1 MNKDYGI
8 EYNSGFP
15 NPFSGFIEFCGIGRK
30 NRFVF
35 LEKMLNGITKTIYV
49 DGAGI
54 SKRKNLIND
63 IYAISELSDG
73 TMCYFCM
80 NPLRIIIEDD
90 KHCDEIFLPE
100 REIKYYP
107 ISINTFDKQIILTL
121 YPARMIVL
129 SKSDYKMKW
138 DLDLTVIKM
147 KYPLYVEPYSENTF
161 LITDSKNNMIHIIDT
176 DLNIIWEY
184 GKRDEHGIGEGLL
197 FAPQRATSMQDEK
210 ILVSLRRGHC
220 VLVINKEKH
229 VEKIWGTPFSIG
241 GNGSSL
247 WLPQALYIENELFV
261 VMCEG
266 AHISILKL
274 NKRTEKWESFYSCSP
289 INKSYLC
296 QPRSCDYSFDYN
308 MLLISDT
315 EHDRIVGYDL
325 DGIQKL
331 LIDDTIIPNLNSP
344 RCCIFHKSNLFIT
357 SSRMRSIY
365 YTSISG
371 KLFDY
376 YIFDKSV
383 ASGQWLQSIEYLNDK
398 LLVAF
403 EKEVIL
409 LDWKTKQLIWSS
421 SECNLLLDDVHYAQY
436 VDEDCYLISDNGNNR
451 LIFINKEEL
460 HYINE
465 VKSDGEII
473 KLSSPRFAKIMDD
486 NLYIVN
492 TQTIQTQ
499 ILVCDPDTLNLTA
512 VFGGIKGLGDNR
524 YSMPR
529 WICKGPNRTVFISDT
544 GNHRVVLRNI

>member
-1 MNKDYGI
+1 
-8 EYNSGFP
+8 
-15 NPFSGFIEFCGIGRK
+15 
-30 NRFVF
+30 
-35 LEKMLNGITKTIYV
+35 
-49 DGAGI
+49 
-54 SKRKNLIND
+54 
-63 IYAISELSDG
+63 
-73 TMCYFCM
+73 
-80 NPLRIIIEDD
+80 
-90 KHCDEIFLPE
+90 
-100 REIKYYP
+100 
-107 ISINTFDKQIILTL
+107 
-121 YPARMIVL
+121 
-129 SKSDYKMKW
+129 
-138 DLDLTVIKM
+138 
-147 KYPLYVEPYSENTF
+147 
-161 LITDSKNNMIHIIDT
+161 
-176 DLNIIWEY
+176 
-184 GKRDEHGIGEGLL
+184 
-197 FAPQRATSMQDEK
+197 
-210 ILVSLRRGHC
+210 
-220 VLVINKEKH
+220 
-229 VEKIWGTPFSIG
+229 
-241 GNGSSL
+241 
-247 WLPQALYIENELFV
+247 
-261 VMCEG
+261 
-266 AHISILKL
+266 
-274 NKRTEKWESFYSCSP
+274 
-289 INKSYLC
+289 
-296 QPRSCDYSFDYN
+296 

-492 TQTIQTQ
+492 IQTIQTQ